1 MGELEYSFYHKQCQL
16 QNLKEQLKPGAELIG
31 AYQSLPWGSQS
42 RKNLMRKYPEG
53 SSRMCSMKALE
64 EEYRQNGYSLK
75 TKLLGTVLET
85 TKHHMYT
92 EHVDGEPLEMYGYV
106 GKKL

>member
-1 MGELEYSFYHKQCQL
+1 
-16 QNLKEQLKPGAELIG
+16 
-31 AYQSLPWGSQS
+31 
-42 RKNLMRKYPEG
+42 
-53 SSRMCSMKALE
+53 MCSMKALE

-106 GKKL
+106 GKNCKRKIFLKKMELTPSFFMRQNPWGERNGELYKKIKMTFLKRVW